1 MLLNIFLSLPVI
13 LFSGQVKEKGG
24 RGRGRGGIGGSDQ
37 RLFKIQIIIN
47 STVQRFG
54 VSVSLINTL
63 IQQGCVKSGVSDS
76 VPGGP
81 QPAEFSS
88 NPNELLD
95 MCVGAAALQEL
106 SLTPLC

>member
-13 LFSGQVKEKGG
+13 LFSGQVKKKGG
-24 RGRGRGGIGGSDQ
+24 GGRGGSDQ
-37 RLFKIQIIIN
+37 RLFKIQIILN

-54 VSVSLINTL
+54 VSGSLINTL

>member
-24 RGRGRGGIGGSDQ
+24 GGGRGGSDQ